1 MTTILGAAAS
11 ALSHYERVMDVTA
24 HNLANVNTAGFK
36 RSSSWRTW
44 LSPTIG
50 RVRRSNTQ
58 PHPSQLPRLL
68 AAYSSFAD
76 LATDLV
82 PVLSPIV
89 DSQLGL
95 ACLSSTR
102 DVRIGFAVA
111 NPLTLA
117 SGIFTTFTGE
127 RADGRIVASA
137 REYV

>member
-68 AAYSSFAD
+68 AAYSQFCGPCNRSGTCFVTDCRLTTRASMSILNKRCPYWFRRRKPTHARIRD
-76 LATDLV
+76 LYHV
-82 PVLSPIV
+82 Y
-89 DSQLGL
+89 G
-95 ACLSSTR
+95 
-102 DVRIGFAVA
+102 
-111 NPLTLA
+111 
-117 SGIFTTFTGE
+117 GE
-127 RADGRIVASA
+127 S
-137 REYV
+137 